1 MGTGNLAGGNCEG
14 PKAPAVPFD
23 PAGMERSTVWVTPRH
38 SRTSRVPA
46 FKETGGAGFR
56 APLSPGSTFKRSSL
70 RRIDLERPLSGLSWS
85 L

>member
-1 MGTGNLAGGNCEG
+1 MGPGNLAGGNCEG

-23 PAGMERSTVWVTPRH
+23 PLGMDKHGVGTPRH

-56 APLSPGSTFKRSSL
+56 APLSPGSTFKRFSL
-70 RRIDLERPLSGLSWS
+70 RMAGLKRPPSGLSWS